1 MRILLLNGPNLGSL
15 GRRQPDIYGSTTLPE
30 IVDACRAW
38 AADRGATLDDLQS
51 NHEGV
56 LIDRLERTD
65 FDAVVI
71 NPGAYGHYSYALHD
85 ALLTAQRPA
94 VEVHISDVTV
104 REPWRRVSVIAPATV
119 HQVIGHGWAG
129 YLEAIDWLLER
140 HSPQAGRGR
149 DMRAGGRKR
158 SRAASRDAEV
168 GAGLRA
174 D

>member
-15 GRRQPDIYGSTTLPE
+15 GRRQPEIYGRTTLAD
-30 IVDACRAW
+30 IVEACRAR
-38 AADRGATLDDLQS
+38 ALARGASLDALQS

-56 LIDRLERTD
+56 LIDRLEQID

-94 VEVHISDVTV
+94 VEVHISDVTR

-119 HQVIGHGWAG
+119 HQVIGHGWTG

-140 HSPQAGRGR
+140 AAPQVRR
-149 DMRAGGRKR
+149 VRELRAESRRR
-158 SRAASRDAEV
+158 SAYSAADAEV
-168 GAGLRA
+168 GAGLHA